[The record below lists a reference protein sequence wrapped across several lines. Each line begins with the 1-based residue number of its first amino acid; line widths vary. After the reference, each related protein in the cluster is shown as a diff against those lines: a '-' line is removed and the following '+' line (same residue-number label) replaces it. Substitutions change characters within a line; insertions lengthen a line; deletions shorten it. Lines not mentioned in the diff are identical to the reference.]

1 MTCRELLEIEHPHK
15 VIEENFGGAIG
26 CPSNYGYAND
36 PDYCIGADEIL
47 CTKCWNREYRPKVTG
62 TRMSNNSHVET
73 ETYMVDIESPTD
85 EPHILDSG
93 DRTEF
98 ESGAVRDMRVG
109 KGRCD
114 LLPLDVTA
122 RYIELYINQSSAA
135 PIRPIINFQTS
146 GDSRDLYDSIYLF
159 TMRANG
165 WNLNHSTMFLEVA
178 KHFEE
183 GAKKYGDDNWKKG
196 IPTNVYI
203 DSAVRHYLK
212 FLRGDKDEPHDRAFC
227 WNILCCIWTCI
238 HKPELNVYRK
248 LEKGE

>member
-1 MTCRELLEIEHPHK
+1 MTCRELLEIEHPDRLNTYT
-15 VIEENFGGAIG
+15 ECGCCG
-26 CPSNYGYAND
+26 CPDHYGYADIPNQGIDQYGQKVCILSCTECWDRDVD
-36 PDYCIGADEIL
+36 PKATGMKLSRNIP
-47 CTKCWNREYRPKVTG
+47 NREEERV
-62 TRMSNNSHVET
+62 
-73 ETYMVDIESPTD
+73 

-114 LLPLDVTA
+114 LLPLDVVADYSSGGISELDNVLMNIYSFQEHNDLRLLYTA
-122 RYIELYINQSSAA
+122 LSCFVYEKRKWCDY
-135 PIRPIINFQTS
+135 
-146 GDSRDLYDSIYLF
+146 
-159 TMRANG
+159 TM
-165 WNLNHSTMFLEVA
+165 LLEVA

-248 LEKGE
+248 LDKGE